1 MCFILRNVEEI
12 IASTMDRDRA
22 SPSPS
27 NLPESPGH
35 NSPGSSLLL
44 GLKRVSVRLVDC
56 RKTPGQSGTVREG
69 HEEGD
74 GDLISSRDS
83 PNRHSLSGRDLSSGE
98 LQQQHVADEA
108 EKSLSQSEHLKHQH
122 RRTGKKSHH
131 SCSDCGKSFTT
142 RRSFIIHLR
151 IHTGE
156 KHYHCDQCGKFF
168 ARASNLTTHQRTHT
182 GEKPYS
188 CDQCGKSFAAY
199 NTFKYHLRIYEGEKP
214 YRCLDCGKNFVNA
227 GALTIHQRVHTGEKA
242 L

>member
-1 MCFILRNVEEI
+1 MFGLMIYYVQYFCGHQ
-12 IASTMDRDRA
+12 DRA

-35 NSPGSSLLL
+35 NSPGSALLL
-44 GLKRVSVRLVDC
+44 DLKRVSVWLVDC

-69 HEEGD
+69 HEEGEGD

-83 PNRHSLSGRDLSSGE
+83 PPLSGRDLSSGE
-98 LQQQHVADEA
+98 LQQQHVADKA
-108 EKSLSQSEHLKHQH
+108 EKSVSQSEHLKHQH

-156 KHYHCDQCGKFF
+156 KPYRCDQCGKFF

-182 GEKPYS
+182 W
-188 CDQCGKSFAAY
+188 
-199 NTFKYHLRIYEGEKP
+199 R
-214 YRCLDCGKNFVNA
+214 
-227 GALTIHQRVHTGEKA
+227 KA
-242 L
+242 LQL

>member
-1 MCFILRNVEEI
+1 
-12 IASTMDRDRA
+12 MDRDRA

-27 NLPESPGH
+27 TLPESPGH
-35 NSPGSSLLL
+35 NSPGNALLL
-44 GLKRVSVRLVDC
+44 DLKRVSVWLVDC

-69 HEEGD
+69 HEEE

-83 PNRHSLSGRDLSSGE
+83 PNRRSLSGRDLSSGE

-108 EKSLSQSEHLKHQH
+108 EKSVSQSEHLKHQH

-142 RRSFIIHLR
+142 YYTFKYHLR

-156 KHYHCDQCGKFF
+156 KPYPCLDCGKHF
-168 ARASNLTTHQRTHT
+168 ASAGSLTIHQSVHT

-188 CDQCGKSFAAY
+188 CDQCGKSFAESGTL
-199 NTFKYHLRIYEGEKP
+199 NSHQRTHTREKP
-214 YRCLDCGKNFVNA
+214 YVCLCGKSFTHL
-227 GALTIHQRVHTGEKA
+227 GQIKKHQKSKTCHISSPSYT
-242 L
+242 